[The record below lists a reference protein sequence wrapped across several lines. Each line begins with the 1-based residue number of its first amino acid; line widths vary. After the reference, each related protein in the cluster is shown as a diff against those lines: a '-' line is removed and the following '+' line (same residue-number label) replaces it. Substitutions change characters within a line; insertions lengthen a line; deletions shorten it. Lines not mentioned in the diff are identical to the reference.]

1 MKPSAD
7 PHQDLNHA
15 RQAARE
21 CHRVAEQ
28 LVEYADRLSNV
39 IGPAEIAEYAN
50 LLTRDA
56 AALSARVEAFDR
68 LGLGIAS
75 IEGTDM
81 ADGD

>member
-1 MKPSAD
+1 MKPTAD

-21 CHRVAEQ
+21 CHRAAEQ
-28 LVEYADRLSNV
+28 LVEFADRLSNV

-50 LLTRDA
+50 LLARDA
-56 AALSARVEAFDR
+56 AALSARVEAFER
-68 LGLGIAS
+68 LGLGISS
-75 IEGTDM
+75 IDATNM